1 MTSFGGHFEVTGLT
15 STQLK
20 MSSLSWSFFLFFPA
34 ESIERS
40 CTEISSGVIDE
51 DEEEAE
57 EEGAAPAGG
66 TAEVA
71 DAAEGPFDF
80 DVRVNSSF

>member
-1 MTSFGGHFEVTGLT
+1 
-15 STQLK
+15 

-40 CTEISSGVIDE
+40 CTEISSGVIDDE
-51 DEEEAE
+51 DEEE

-71 DAAEGPFDF
+71 AAEGPFDF

>member
-1 MTSFGGHFEVTGLT
+1 
-15 STQLK
+15 
-20 MSSLSWSFFLFFPA
+20 MSSLSWSFFLFLPA

-40 CTEISSGVIDE
+40 CTEISSGVIDDE
-51 DEEEAE
+51 DEEEAEE

-66 TAEVA
+66 A
-71 DAAEGPFDF
+71 AAEGPFDF

>member
-1 MTSFGGHFEVTGLT
+1 
-15 STQLK
+15 

-40 CTEISSGVIDE
+40 CTEISSGVIDDDE
-51 DEEEAE
+51 DEEEAEE

-71 DAAEGPFDF
+71 AAEGPFDF
-80 DVRVNSSF
+80 DV